1 MNEFINKSIKTKVY
15 NKIVSFRCYLF
26 PFMFACFYDI
36 IWFFLQFS
44 NQTWSSPNNFGPSIP
59 RFGKFRIP
67 RQKPLAKTLT
77 FLNVILIDFNI
88 TATASIW
95 ERQNVSIDQNNKT
108 GNCLDQVP
116 LSGTSNHYR
125 IWWNNGFQNSIRCN
139 GKQLPDLIAFTEN
152 PKLKI

>member
-1 MNEFINKSIKTKVY
+1 MNEFINKNIKTKVY
-15 NKIVSFRCYLF
+15 NKIVSFRCYLS
-26 PFMFACFYDI
+26 PSCLLAFMISFVCF
-36 IWFFLQFS
+36 FQFS
-44 NQTWSSPNNFGPSIP
+44 NQTWSSPDNFGPSIR

-67 RQKPLAKTLT
+67 IQKPLAKTLT

-95 ERQNVSIDQNNKT
+95 ERQNVSIHQNNKT
-108 GNCLDQVP
+108 GYCLDQVP

-125 IWWNNGFQNSIRCN
+125 VWWNNGFQNSVRCN
-139 GKQLPDLIAFTEN
+139 GKQLPDLITFTEN